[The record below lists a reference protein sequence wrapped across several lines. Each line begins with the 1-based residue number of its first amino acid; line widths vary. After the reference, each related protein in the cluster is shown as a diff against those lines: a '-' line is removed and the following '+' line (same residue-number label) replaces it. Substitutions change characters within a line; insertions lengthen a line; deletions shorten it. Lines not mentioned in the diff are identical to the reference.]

1 MPLDQIE
8 SRAAKIISWIFHPLF
23 VPLFTLI
30 LIFQQEYYFVLI
42 LTPEAKWFIAAIVL
56 LNTCVFPALLMLF
69 FKWRGMISSLHMPN
83 KEERVFPYI
92 MMSVFYYLTYYL
104 FSELKL
110 PDVFFI
116 YISGATVL
124 IISILLINFIWK
136 ISVHMAAMGAA
147 AGAFVG
153 MAMLYGLPVMHVLVW
168 LVAFAGFTGFARL
181 KLKAHSQAQV
191 YGGYLLGF
199 TVLFASFYLF

>member
-1 MPLDQIE
+1 MSLDQIE
-8 SRAAKIISWIFHPLF
+8 SRTAKFISWVFHPLF
-23 VPLFTLI
+23 VPLFTLV
-30 LIFQQEYYFVLI
+30 LLFQQEYYFVLI
-42 LTPEAKWFIAAIVL
+42 LTPEAKWFIAAIVF
-56 LNTCVFPALLMLF
+56 LNTCIFPALLMLF
-69 FKWRGMISSLHMPN
+69 FKWRGLISSLHMPE

-147 AGAFVG
+147 AGAFAG
-153 MAMLYGLPVMHVLVW
+153 MAILYELPVMHVLVW
-168 LVAFAGFTGFARL
+168 LIAAAGFTGFARL
-181 KLKAHSQAQV
+181 KLKAHSPAQV

-199 TVLFASFYLF
+199 AVLFASFYLF